1 MNASANRSVNRLVTR
16 SYSLAAILTIA
27 GAAALPAQAVRGAI
41 VDAGGIPVPGVV
53 VLLLAPDSSVAG
65 RALSA
70 PDGSFFVAATTA
82 GNYRLQT
89 LRIGF
94 RPVLSPPVALA
105 AGAEIAQR
113 LVISALPSGLDTVR
127 VGGRNVCGR
136 ASAAAAATATA
147 WEQVRAAV
155 TAAELTAVGRQ
166 VIATRVN
173 YERRLDN
180 VGWRTLQQRT
190 DVRTEALT
198 QPWRAPTP
206 ASLHEQGYIT
216 VGLDS
221 TSYRAPGLD
230 MLGSTQFIDDH
241 CFRLTS
247 GRDRATIG
255 IAFEPVPDRR
265 KVADIRGTIYVD
277 RATSELRTMEFRY
290 TYPDVPDL
298 ADGARGSMDFVR
310 LKGGAWAIAR
320 WEIRMPI
327 RELRVAGAGTRV
339 GYVGGAETRV
349 VTTGV
354 RVAGGELAVAMSRG
368 DTLFARP
375 PLVVRGEVR
384 DSITNR
390 PVAGARVALLGTS
403 QGAVADSDGRF
414 AIPDALPGEYLLEIR
429 TASLDSL
436 DTASQVPV
444 SVTSAP
450 EPVRVR
456 VPSGTLIATTLC
468 GSRAQGAT
476 RIPGMV
482 FGTVVVPGVAA
493 PPASARVIAEW
504 TDRTSS
510 QPQRRALGV
519 APDGRFG
526 TCEAPLATA
535 IRLSAGTD
543 SVSADPETVVL
554 APEMPIAQV
563 QFVLDRA
570 VAAPA
575 TFGGT
580 VRDSS
585 GTPIDG
591 AEVMLP
597 DLSRSVMTDASGAFR
612 LRDVQPGTHRVVVR
626 KVGFGPLDVRLGFA
640 PNDDIERRIVLPR
653 ITILSEVRVTATD
666 RRMAEFEEHRKLGLG
681 HFITREFLETQ
692 GPRPLSEVLGGVNG
706 ILLSR
711 DAVTV
716 GTRYGTFVATRRKCV
731 MNLQTFGEPGAPNSG
746 IQTCEP
752 CYAQVFVDGML
763 MTRSERFDINTF
775 PLREIQA
782 LEYYASAAVVPGRY
796 HVNGAACGV
805 VVIHTRGGAP

>member
-1 MNASANRSVNRLVTR
+1 MNRSPALVAAALV
-16 SYSLAAILTIA
+16 LASVP
-27 GAAALPAQAVRGAI
+27 ALPAQSVRGSV
-41 VDAGGIPVPGVV
+41 VDIGGIPVPGVV

-70 PDGSFFVAATTA
+70 TDGTFHVAATAA
-82 GNYRLQT
+82 GTYRLQT

-94 RPVLSPPVALA
+94 RPVQSPAIALA
-105 AGAEIAQR
+105 TGGEVSQR
-113 LVISALPSGLDTVR
+113 VVISALPSGLDTVR
-127 VGGRNVCGR
+127 IGGRNVCGR
-136 ASAAAAATATA
+136 ASATAAATASA

-155 TAAELTAVGRQ
+155 TAADLTAQGRQ
-166 VIATRVN
+166 VMATRLN

-190 DVRTEALT
+190 EVRTETLT
-198 QPWRAPTP
+198 QPWSAPTP

-221 TSYRAPGLD
+221 TAYRAPGLD

-265 KVADIRGTIYVD
+265 KVADIRGTIFVD

-290 TYPDVPDL
+290 SYPEVPDL

-310 LKGGAWAIAR
+310 LRNGAWAISR
-320 WEIRMPI
+320 WEIRMPV
-327 RELRVAGAGTRV
+327 RELRVAGAGARV

-354 RVAGGELAVAMSRG
+354 RVAGGELALAMSRG

-384 DSITNR
+384 DSLSGR
-390 PVAGARVALLGTS
+390 PVGGARVALLGTTQS
-403 QGAVADSDGRF
+403 AVADGDGRF

-436 DTASQVPV
+436 DTASQLPI
-444 SVTSAP
+444 SVTTSP
-450 EPVRVR
+450 DPVRVR
-456 VPSGTLIATTLC
+456 VPSGSLIAASLC
-468 GSRAQGAT
+468 GPRAQGAT

-482 FGTVVVPGVAA
+482 FGTVVVPDGSA
-493 PPASARVIAEW
+493 PPASSRVVAEW
-504 TDRTSS
+504 NDRESGEA
-510 QPQRRALGV
+510 RRRVMPV

-526 TCEAPLATA
+526 TCDAPLATA
-535 IRLSAGTD
+535 IRLIAGAD
-543 SVSADPETVVL
+543 SVSADPATVVL

-563 QFVLDRA
+563 QFVLDREIG
-570 VAAPA
+570 APA

-580 VRDSS
+580 VSDSS
-585 GTPIDG
+585 GVPLDG

-597 DLSRSVMTDASGAFR
+597 ELARSVMTDARGTFR
-612 LRDVQPGTHRVVVR
+612 LRDVRPGTHRVVVR
-626 KVGFGPLDVRLGFA
+626 KVGFGPLDATLGFA
-640 PNDDIERRIVLPR
+640 PNDDVERRIVLPR
-653 ITILSEVRVTATD
+653 VTTLAEVRVTATD
-666 RRMAEFEEHRKLGLG
+666 RRLAEFDENRKLGLG
-681 HFITREFLETQ
+681 HFITRDFLETQ

-706 ILLSR
+706 VLLSR

-716 GTRYGTFVATRRKCV
+716 GARPGIFVATRRKCV
-731 MNLQTFGEPGAPNSG
+731 MNLRTFGESG
-746 IQTCEP
+746 EPSSGLQTCDP

-763 MTRSERFDINTF
+763 MTRADRFDINTY

-782 LEYYASAAVVPGRY
+782 IEYYASAAVVPGRY

-805 VVIHTRGGAP
+805 VVIHTRSGP